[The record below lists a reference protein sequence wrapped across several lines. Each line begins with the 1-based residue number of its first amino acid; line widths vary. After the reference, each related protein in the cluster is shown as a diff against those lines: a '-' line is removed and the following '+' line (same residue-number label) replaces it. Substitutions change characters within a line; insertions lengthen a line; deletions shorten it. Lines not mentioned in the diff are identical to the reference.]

1 MDAHRKHAVRVPGSA
16 QLATCVAGDV
26 CGGDHKETA
35 GCRAGGS
42 GGGGGPPFL
51 LGLCKR
57 WKTAKTRTRN
67 RIKENKNSMC
77 QRRNSLTGEGFG

>member
-1 MDAHRKHAVRVPGSA
+1 LTNRQAKIAPLEVDAHRKRAVRVPGSA

-42 GGGGGPPFL
+42 GGGGGP
-51 LGLCKR
+51 
-57 WKTAKTRTRN
+57 
-67 RIKENKNSMC
+67 
-77 QRRNSLTGEGFG
+77 